1 MSIKIGVHDFFAYTI
16 PGVVYLLVFAI
27 QAHIFGLTTL
37 DLSILE
43 LSLGLILGITLIAYV
58 VGQLLDT
65 VSSNVLPR
73 IYDPKGGKGANRKRA
88 LQELRNDYGDRLTA
102 NVQLRDWPVLYMY
115 VKQRN
120 ENVTERIDGFNA
132 QGIMLRNIS
141 LALLLLAVGLL
152 LRQLVVLSFQQF
164 LFSIVSFVFSVV
176 AFRRA
181 RRVGGWFYSSIYEA
195 AIAYS
200 LDVSTFMHLIPA
212 DSSESPDASLS
223 STPVKN
229 GNR

>member
-16 PGVVYLLVFAI
+16 PGMAYLLVFAI
-27 QAHIFGLTTL
+27 QAHIFGLTTF
-37 DLSILE
+37 DLSILD
-43 LSLGLILGITLIAYV
+43 LSLGLILGVTLIAYL

-73 IYDPKGGKGANRKRA
+73 IYDPKEGKGTNHDHA
-88 LQELRNDYGDRLTA
+88 LQNLRNDYGNRLTA

-132 QGIMLRNIS
+132 QSIMLRNVS
-141 LALLLLAVGLL
+141 FALLLLAIGLL
-152 LRQLVVLSFQQF
+152 FHQLVVLSFEYF
-164 LFSIVSFVFSVV
+164 LFSIASFVFSAV

-181 RRVGGWFYSSIYEA
+181 RRVGRWFYSSIYQA

-200 LDVSTFMHLIPA
+200 LDVSTFMNLLPA
-212 DSSESPDASLS
+212 DSSESRDADLS
-223 STPVKN
+223 PL
-229 GNR
+229 

>member
-27 QAHIFGLTTL
+27 QAHIFGLATF
-37 DLSILE
+37 DLSTLE
-43 LSLGLILGITLIAYV
+43 LSLGLILGVTLIAYL

-73 IYDPKGGKGANRKRA
+73 IYDPKGGKGTNLERA
-88 LQELRNDYGDRLTA
+88 LQKLRNDYGDRLTA

-132 QGIMLRNIS
+132 QGIMLRNVS
-141 LALLLLAVGLL
+141 LALLLLAIGLL
-152 LRQLVVLSFQQF
+152 LRQLVALSFQQF
-164 LFSIVSFVFSVV
+164 LFSIVSLVFSVI

-212 DSSESPDASLS
+212 DSSESRDAFLP
-223 STPVKN
+223 STPVEN
-229 GNR
+229 DNR